1 MRAAGPERGG
11 VVGRV
16 GFEEKGGGRMSES
29 RFHTAKDEDIK
40 AGRITDVYFQRTL
53 EILKRREVT
62 DRAVAEVILK
72 SFPSGWHWGVLAGLE
87 EVAAL
92 LTGLPVTVHA
102 FPEGT
107 IFGAMQP
114 VLTVEGRY
122 VDYAH
127 FETALL
133 GLLCQ
138 ASGIA
143 TKAARCKKAAGPRS
157 VVSFGAR
164 RMHPA
169 LAPMI
174 ERNAYLGGCDG
185 VAVVKSA
192 ELIKLEPSG
201 TMPHSLIL
209 MLGDT
214 VEAAKA
220 FHAIIDRA
228 VQRVVLIDTFSDEKM
243 EAVRVAQA
251 LGPDLYAVRLDTP
264 ASRRGDLV
272 GILREVRWELD
283 LRGFQHVK
291 LFVSGG
297 LDEEEILKL
306 NPAADAYGVG
316 TSISNAPV
324 LNFSMDIIEVA
335 GVPVAKRG
343 KMSGRKAAYRCGHC
357 GEIRVV
363 PAGSP
368 VPACCG
374 KTAQPLLQPLIQDG
388 RLVGTL
394 PDVHAI
400 RRQVLAQLEEVAL

>member
-1 MRAAGPERGG
+1 
-11 VVGRV
+11 
-16 GFEEKGGGRMSES
+16 MSES
-29 RFHTAKDEDIK
+29 LFHTAKDEDIK

-53 EILKRREVT
+53 EILRHRGLAQH
-62 DRAVAEVILK
+62 AVAEVILK
-72 SFPSGWHWGVLAGLE
+72 SFPAGWHWGVLAGIE
-87 EVAAL
+87 EAAAL

-107 IFGAMQP
+107 VFGAMQP
-114 VLTVEGRY
+114 ILTIEGRY

-138 ASGIA
+138 ASGVA
-143 TKAARCKKAAGPRS
+143 TKAARCKKAAAGRP

-164 RMHPA
+164 RMHPT

-185 VAVVKSA
+185 VAVVRSA

-214 VEAAKA
+214 VEAARA
-220 FHAIIDRA
+220 FHEIIDRA
-228 VQRVVLIDTFSDEKM
+228 VRRVVLIDTFGDEKM

-251 LGPDLYAVRLDTP
+251 LGPDLHAVRLDTP

-283 LRGFQHVK
+283 LRGFQHVE

-297 LDEEEILKL
+297 LDEEEIVKL
-306 NPAADAYGVG
+306 NAVADAYGVG

-343 KMSGRKAAYRCGHC
+343 KMSGRKAVFRCAQC
-357 GEIRVV
+357 GQHQVV
-363 PAGSP
+363 PASSP
-368 VPACCG
+368 APACCG
-374 KTAQPLLQPLIQDG
+374 GAGQPLLQPLIEDG
-388 RLVGTL
+388 RLVRAL
-394 PDVHAI
+394 ADVHAI
-400 RRQVLAQLEEVAL
+400 RRQVLGQLEEVAL

>member
-1 MRAAGPERGG
+1 MGD
-11 VVGRV
+11 
-16 GFEEKGGGRMSES
+16 SL
-29 RFHTAKDEDIK
+29 FHTAKDEEIK
-40 AGRITDVYFQRTL
+40 AGQVTDVYFVRTL
-53 EILKRREVT
+53 EILRRRGIT
-62 DRAVAEVILK
+62 KRAVAEVTLK
-72 SFPSGWHWGVLAGLE
+72 GFPPGWHWGVLAGIE
-87 EVAAL
+87 EAVTL
-92 LTGLPVTVHA
+92 LTGLPVTVRA

-107 IFGAMQP
+107 IFGTMQP
-114 VLTVEGRY
+114 VLSIEGRY

-127 FETALL
+127 YETALL

-138 ASGIA
+138 ASGVA
-143 TKAARCKKAAGPRS
+143 TKAARCKKAAAGRP

-174 ERNAYLGGCDG
+174 DRNAFLGGCDG

-214 VEAAKA
+214 VVAARA
-220 FHAIIDRA
+220 FDEIIDRA
-228 VQRVVLIDTFSDEKM
+228 VRRVVLIDTFSDEKM
-243 EAVRVAQA
+243 EAVRVAEA

-283 LRGFQHVK
+283 LRGFDHVK

-297 LDEEEILKL
+297 LDEEEILRL
-306 NPAADAYGVG
+306 NPVADAYGVG

-324 LNFSMDIIEVA
+324 LNFALDIVEVE
-335 GVPVAKRG
+335 GKPLAKRG
-343 KMSGRKAAYRCGHC
+343 KMSGRKAVYRCETC
-357 GEIRVV
+357 GRIQVG
-363 PAGSP
+363 PASAAP
-368 VPACCG
+368 STCCG
-374 KTAQPLLQPLIQDG
+374 GTPPPLLQPLVEDG
-388 RLVGTL
+388 KLVGAL

-400 RRQVLAQLEEVAL
+400 RQQVLADLERVPL

>member
-1 MRAAGPERGG
+1 MG
-11 VVGRV
+11 
-16 GFEEKGGGRMSES
+16 ES
-29 RFHTAKDEDIK
+29 RFHTARDEDIR
-40 AGRITDVYFQRTL
+40 AGHITDVYFLRTL
-53 EILKRREVT
+53 EILQRRGVT

-72 SFPSGWHWGVLAGLE
+72 SFPAGWHWGVLAGLE

-107 IFGAMQP
+107 VFGTLQP
-114 VLTVEGRY
+114 VLTIEGRY

-143 TKAARCKKAAGPRS
+143 TKAARCKKAAAGRP

-185 VAVVKSA
+185 VAVVQSA
-192 ELIKLEPSG
+192 ELIKVEPSG

-214 VEAAKA
+214 VEAARA
-220 FHAIIDRA
+220 FHAIVDRA
-228 VQRVVLIDTFSDEKM
+228 VPRVVLIDTFGDEKV

-251 LGPDLYAVRLDTP
+251 LGPDLHAVRLDTP

-283 LRGFQHVK
+283 LRGFQHVQ

-297 LDEEEILKL
+297 LDEAEILKL
-306 NPAADAYGVG
+306 NGVADAYGVG
-316 TSISNAPV
+316 TAISSAPV

-335 GVPVAKRG
+335 GTPVAKRG
-343 KMSGRKAAYRCGHC
+343 KMSGRKAAYRCAQC
-357 GEIRVV
+357 GQIQVV

-368 VPACCG
+368 VPGCCG
-374 KTAQPLLQPLIQDG
+374 AAGQPLLQPLIQDG
-388 RLVGTL
+388 RLVRAL

-400 RRQVLAQLEEVAL
+400 RRQVLAQLDEVAL

>member
-1 MRAAGPERGG
+1 M
-11 VVGRV
+11 
-16 GFEEKGGGRMSES
+16 RMSES
-29 RFHTAKDEDIK
+29 LFHTAKDEDIK
-40 AGRITDVYFQRTL
+40 AGHVTDVYFQRTL
-53 EILKRREVT
+53 EILKHRQIA

-107 IFGAMQP
+107 VFGTMQP
-114 VLTVEGRY
+114 VLTIEGRY

-143 TKAARCKKAAGPRS
+143 TKAARCKKAAAGRS

-214 VEAAKA
+214 VEAAQA

-306 NPAADAYGVG
+306 NGVADAYGVG

-343 KMSGRKAAYRCGHC
+343 KMSGRKAVYRCAQC
-357 GEIRVV
+357 GQIQVV
-363 PAGSP
+363 PAGRP
-368 VPACCG
+368 VPGCCG
-374 KTAQPLLQPLIQDG
+374 GVGQPLLHPLIQDG

-400 RRQVLAQLEEVAL
+400 RRQVLAQLDEVAL

>member
-1 MRAAGPERGG
+1 
-11 VVGRV
+11 
-16 GFEEKGGGRMSES
+16 MSE
-29 RFHTAKDEDIK
+29 RLFHTATDEEIK
-40 AGRITDVYFQRTL
+40 AGQVTDVYFLRTL
-53 EILKRREVT
+53 EILRRRGITKR
-62 DRAVAEVILK
+62 AAAEVILK
-72 SFPSGWHWGVLAGLE
+72 SFPSGYAWGVLAGIE
-87 EVAAL
+87 EAAAL

-107 IFGAMQP
+107 VFGTMQP
-114 VLTVEGRY
+114 VLTIEGRY
-122 VDYAH
+122 VDFAH
-127 FETALL
+127 YETALL

-143 TKAARCKKAAGPRS
+143 TKAARCKKAAAGRP

-174 ERNAYLGGCDG
+174 ERNAFLGGCDG

-192 ELIKLEPSG
+192 ELIKVDPSG

-209 MLGDT
+209 MLGDS

-220 FHAIIDRA
+220 FHEVIDRA
-228 VQRVVLIDTFSDEKM
+228 VRRVVLVDTFSDEKM

-283 LRGFQHVK
+283 LRGFRHVK

-297 LDEEEILKL
+297 LEEEEILRL
-306 NPAADAYGVG
+306 NPVADAYGVG
-316 TSISNAPV
+316 TAISNAPV
-324 LNFSMDIIEVA
+324 LNFALDIVEVD
-335 GVPVAKRG
+335 GVPIAKRG
-343 KMSGRKAAYRCGHC
+343 KMSGRKAVFHCAGCG
-357 GEIRVV
+357 RNQVV
-363 PAGSP
+363 PAGAGRP
-368 VPACCG
+368 DCCG
-374 KTAQPLLQPLIQDG
+374 AEMVPLLQPLIENG
-388 RLVGTL
+388 RLVRAL

-400 RRQVLAQLEEVAL
+400 RQQVLAALEQVAL

>member
-1 MRAAGPERGG
+1 M
-11 VVGRV
+11 
-16 GFEEKGGGRMSES
+16 
-29 RFHTAKDEDIK
+29 FHTASDEAIK
-40 AGRITDVYFQRTL
+40 AGQVTDVYFLRTL
-53 EILKRREVT
+53 EILKRRGVT
-62 DRAVAEVILK
+62 KRAVAEVILK
-72 SFPSGWHWGVLAGLE
+72 SFPPGWGWGVLAGIE
-87 EVAAL
+87 EAATL

-102 FPEGT
+102 FPEGA
-107 IFGAMQP
+107 IFGTMQP
-114 VLTVEGRY
+114 VLTIEGRY

-127 FETALL
+127 YETALL

-138 ASGIA
+138 ASGVA
-143 TKAARCKKAAGPRS
+143 TKAARCKKAADGHP

-214 VEAAKA
+214 VVAAKA
-220 FHAIIDRA
+220 FHEIVDPA
-228 VQRVVLIDTFSDEKM
+228 VRRVVLIDTFSDEKM
-243 EAVRVAQA
+243 EAVRVAEA
-251 LGPDLYAVRLDTP
+251 LGADLYAVRLDTP

-283 LRGFQHVK
+283 LRGFGHVQ

-297 LDEEEILKL
+297 LDEEEILRL
-306 NPAADAYGVG
+306 NPVADAYGIG
-316 TSISNAPV
+316 TAISNAPV
-324 LNFSMDIIEVA
+324 LNFAMDIVEVD

-343 KMSGRKAAYRCGHC
+343 KLSGRKSVFRCGGC
-357 GEIRVV
+357 GRIHVV
-363 PAGSP
+363 PAGAPFSG
-368 VPACCG
+368 CCG
-374 KTAQPLLQPLIQDG
+374 GKVLPLLQPLVEDG
-388 RLVGTL
+388 RLVRTL

-400 RRQVLAQLEEVAL
+400 RQQVLADLEHVTL

>member
-1 MRAAGPERGG
+1 
-11 VVGRV
+11 
-16 GFEEKGGGRMSES
+16 MSES
-29 RFHTAKDEDIK
+29 LFHTAKDEDIK
-40 AGRITDVYFQRTL
+40 AGRVTDVYFQRTL
-53 EILKRREVT
+53 EILGRRGVQ
-62 DRAVAEVILK
+62 DRVAAEVILK
-72 SFPSGWHWGVLAGLE
+72 SFPAGWHWGVLAGIE

-92 LTGLPVTVHA
+92 LGGLPVTVHA

-107 IFGAMQP
+107 VFGSLQP
-114 VLTVEGRY
+114 VLTIEGRY
-122 VDYAH
+122 VDFAH

-138 ASGIA
+138 ASGVA
-143 TKAARCKKAAGPRS
+143 TKAARCTKAAAGRS

-214 VEAAKA
+214 VEAARA

-228 VQRVVLIDTFSDEKM
+228 VKRVVLIDTFGDEKM

-251 LGPDLYAVRLDTP
+251 LGPDLHAVRLDTP

-306 NPAADAYGVG
+306 NGVADAYGVG
-316 TSISNAPV
+316 TAISNAPV

-335 GVPVAKRG
+335 GTPVAKRG
-343 KMSGRKAAYRCGHC
+343 KMSGRKAAYRCPRC
-357 GEIRVV
+357 GRIQVV
-363 PAGSP
+363 PADGAAP
-368 VPACCG
+368 TCCG
-374 KTAQPLLQPLIQDG
+374 AEGQALLQPLIEHG
-388 RLVGTL
+388 RLATVL

-400 RRQVLAQLEEVAL
+400 RRQVLAQLDEVAL

>member
-1 MRAAGPERGG
+1 MGA
-11 VVGRV
+11 
-16 GFEEKGGGRMSES
+16 SL
-29 RFHTAKDEDIK
+29 FHTAKDEEIK
-40 AGRITDVYFQRTL
+40 AGQVTDVYFLRTL
-53 EILKRREVT
+53 EILRRLGIAKQ
-62 DRAVAEVILK
+62 AVAEVILK
-72 SFPSGWHWGVLAGLE
+72 SFPPGWSWGVLAGLE
-87 EVAAL
+87 EAAGL
-92 LTGLPVTVHA
+92 LTGLPVTVRA
-102 FPEGT
+102 YPEGA
-107 IFGAMQP
+107 IFGTMQP
-114 VLTVEGRY
+114 VLTIEGRY

-127 FETALL
+127 YETALL

-138 ASGIA
+138 ASGVA
-143 TKAARCKKAAGPRS
+143 TKAARCKKAGGGRP

-192 ELIKLEPSG
+192 ELLKIDPSG

-214 VEAAKA
+214 VVAAKA
-220 FHAIIDRA
+220 FHEIIDRA
-228 VQRVVLIDTFSDEKM
+228 VRRVVLIDTFSDEKM
-243 EAVRVAQA
+243 EAVRVAEA

-283 LRGFQHVK
+283 LRGFRHVQ

-297 LDEEEILKL
+297 LDEEEIQRL
-306 NPAADAYGVG
+306 NPVADAYGVG

-324 LNFSMDIIEVA
+324 LNFSMDIVEVD

-343 KMSGRKAAYRCGHC
+343 KMSGRKAVYDCAGCGR
-357 GEIRVV
+357 IQVV
-363 PAGSP
+363 PAGAP
-368 VPACCG
+368 RPDCCG
-374 KTAQPLLQPLIQDG
+374 GGVTPLLLPLIENG
-388 RLVGTL
+388 RLVRTL
-394 PDVHAI
+394 PEVQVI
-400 RRQVLAQLEEVAL
+400 RQQVLAALERVSL